1 MNIYGCVL
9 EGVEKCCDNC
19 CCCCEW
25 CWFSLVRRRRSLL
38 EDSEDN
44 ILAQSRRY
52 RWQPQFVKETGVDC
66 HVCGQRF
73 VVDDEVA
80 SLPCGCPFHYSC
92 AAKELRRKPR
102 CPKCYKRGL
111 ARIASQ
117 GPGIRSWL
125 SSFFHRTPFSPFS
138 DDAARS
144 VEMVTQSPSRRYPE
158 WRIIS
163 RKKRVLMKMDKTSSS
178 PGGRKDEKNKFS
190 WSIGIT
196 ASESVMESQYQIDV
210 TASFKTRCVR
220 IFVDGNL
227 VKDLE
232 RTIWDDGSLLPFEA
246 SVDVGRYCANIHSE
260 VSKDTRQEEFCI
272 DVPDCFMS
280 QHMFAPRRISQDHDI
295 SSSPLCSSRSSSS
308 ASSLA
313 APFDVAV
320 SVQRPHSVPRF
331 PKWTKVAPIDIP
343 VEESGALSPH
353 TMWDAWRVQLAGDD
367 TDTMINAVVKVLWN
381 WKTDKLKIFAN
392 ERLIR
397 ECVRGSQEKFNMF
410 IDSYQATILAVPHGH
425 FELIMEEHPNE
436 KSRSSSYMTAAT
448 GSPFIQDTPTE
459 DVPLIV
465 PVESAHPVGKIE
477 KNSKLRFI
485 WRIVVIQ
492 NCQRVN
498 HRVIVTWALNSNVLR
513 IFINR
518 EEKTAEALVTAGSIS
533 TPGCSI
539 GGFTLHILHA
549 GGTKLQ
555 IVLLPSKHA
564 TPCISNSS
572 IMEPLSPESISR
584 LFFAGPRDEPDG
596 SSSARQADLEVGST
610 PEAEETMPMRK
621 VSTAY
626 AFDTGEV
633 ANIPEIDDPFL
644 SLTARG
650 REENLQREEGI
661 DDDGAS
667 LEAITPPWV
676 LCQGCR
682 QRWFRAQAGQED
694 DPTVPPCTNV
704 DGPCCLAAKI
714 PKEPHSFRTGG
725 EKRNGLDGQKA
736 SYGQLH
742 YDPLQKVLPSPRS
755 GNLPHERENHAT
767 PFVSEHSDGTPTAK
781 NGFSTTKDSTFRGL
795 RDGGDDSD
803 AAFDTP
809 LQSGRSAPESEGTRL
824 RAAAKDGDPLGK
836 GRRRRRLLDDQESD
850 AELARGIDVRAITPR
865 DAQAAEDTVAE
876 LRLSGARDVDPL
888 SDTILRLDTSAYYP
902 RSFGSSGRHSRGGST
917 LVAPESSRLGV
928 GKLFRGSK
936 LKYLW
941 RVTSFD
947 EEGDS
952 HFNRVSLTWSKR
964 SHKVRI
970 FDGSNLIGEHGRRP
984 SEEFSMEVRIGQST
998 GRLFSGKWRDEFELE
1013 VGPGHELLR
1022 GMDSF
1027 CSQQVPSPTASMNS
1041 SFCEDQSTVVSET
1054 TRPRHAT
1061 VTPEFSKVGVGQ
1073 FHKNSKLKYGWR
1085 LHIVDSEGRD
1095 LQFLLVLTWS
1105 KNSSRVRV
1113 MVEDRVLLDRS
1124 WEVKSGPFEALFP
1137 IGNHA
1142 VAVSGDGE
1150 DDEFTVRIE
1159 DQS

>member
-661 DDDGAS
+661 DDDG
-667 LEAITPPWV
+667 
-676 LCQGCR
+676 
-682 QRWFRAQAGQED
+682 
-694 DPTVPPCTNV
+694 
-704 DGPCCLAAKI
+704 
-714 PKEPHSFRTGG
+714 
-725 EKRNGLDGQKA
+725 
-736 SYGQLH
+736 
-742 YDPLQKVLPSPRS
+742 
-755 GNLPHERENHAT
+755 
-767 PFVSEHSDGTPTAK
+767 HSDGTPTAK